1 MVRSEVS
8 TRFLIAV
15 AALAVALCLIVLAGF
30 SGSARAVEEDE
41 DYEVDE
47 VVVKLDPA
55 YRDPITG
62 DPATIDDVNAAYG
75 TTTKEVFLRSRNIY
89 LLALPA
95 GSDENGESLEIEGDP
110 RVAYAEPNFIAG
122 TPEGDARMRARGV
135 VDEAPSKQYA
145 HKALDPSCARKVALG
160 AGARVAVLDTGAQLD
175 HPALKD
181 NFYRT
186 KKYDFVDDDTN
197 PSEAAGTLRGHGT
210 HVAGIVDLVAPKAGI
225 MPLRVLDAEGSG
237 NAFVIAEAVRYAEN
251 AGADVINL
259 SLGSPMG
266 SDLLQDVIGDAV
278 ETGAVVV
285 AAAGNENTFAPHYPA
300 AGEEEESVPDGL
312 VAVTSVDRYEKKS
325 DFANY
330 GPWVDVAAP
339 GTSIRSAFPVGDY
352 ATWSGTSM
360 AAPFVAGQAALIESA
375 DGPSNAAD
383 AEALIRQ
390 SARPLDAKNPAHA
403 GVLGAGHADI
413 GASLERLRPNACS

>member
-1 MVRSEVS
+1 MRSEAYMRYTVA
-8 TRFLIAV
+8 L
-15 AALAVALCLIVLAGF
+15 AALVGVLCLLVSAGF
-30 SGSARAVEEDE
+30 SGPARAIEEGD

-55 YRDPITG
+55 YRDPATG
-62 DPATIDDVNAAYG
+62 QPATIEEINAAYG
-75 TTTKEVFLRSRNIY
+75 TTTKEVFLRSGSIY
-89 LLALPA
+89 LLALPT
-95 GSDENGESLEIEGDP
+95 GSDEEGKSLEIEGDP

-135 VDEAPSKQYA
+135 VDEAPSTQYA
-145 HKALDPSCARKVALG
+145 QKALNLSCARKVDLG
-160 AGARVAVLDTGAQLD
+160 AGARVAILDTGAQLN

-181 NFYRT
+181 NFHRT

-210 HVAGIVDLVAPKAGI
+210 HVAGIVDLVAPKARI

-237 NAFVIAEAVRYAEN
+237 NAFVIAEAVWFAQN

-259 SLGSPMG
+259 SLGGPMG
-266 SDLLQDVIGDAV
+266 SELLQDVIGGAV
-278 ETGAVVV
+278 ENGVVV
-285 AAAGNENTFAPHYPA
+285 AAAAGNESTFAPHYPA
-300 AGEEEESVPDGL
+300 AGGEEEGAPDGL
-312 VAVTSVDRYEKKS
+312 LAVTSVDRHEKKS

-330 GPWVDVAAP
+330 GPWVEVAAP

-360 AAPFVAGQAALIESA
+360 ATPFVAGQAALIEGANGSL
-375 DGPSNAAD
+375 NAAD
-383 AEALIRQ
+383 TEALIQQ

-403 GVLGAGHADI
+403 GALGAGHADI
-413 GASLERLRPNACS
+413 GASLERLQPGACS

>member
-1 MVRSEVS
+1 M
-8 TRFLIAV
+8 V
-15 AALAVALCLIVLAGF
+15 AALVVGLCLLVLAGF
-30 SGSARAVEEDE
+30 SGPARAVADD

-55 YRDPITG
+55 YRDPATG
-62 DPATIDDVNAAYG
+62 QPATIDEINAAYG
-75 TTTKEVFLRSRNIY
+75 TTTKEVFLRSANIY

-95 GSDENGESLEIEGDP
+95 GSDEEGESLEIEDDP
-110 RVAYAEPNFIAG
+110 RVVYAEPNFIAG

-135 VDEAPSKQYA
+135 VDEAPSTQYA
-145 HKALDPSCARKVALG
+145 QKSLNLSCARKVGLG
-160 AGARVAVLDTGAQLD
+160 AGVRVAVLDTGAQLN

-210 HVAGIVDLVAPKAGI
+210 HVAGIVDLVAPKARI

-237 NAFVIAEAVRYAEN
+237 NAFVIAEAVRYAQN

-259 SLGSPMG
+259 SLGSQAG
-266 SDLLQDVIGDAV
+266 SELLQDVIGEAV
-278 ETGAVVV
+278 ENGVVVV

-300 AGEEEESVPDGL
+300 AGGGEEEGADGL

-330 GPWVDVAAP
+330 GPWVGVAAP

-360 AAPFVAGQAALIESA
+360 ATPFVAGQAALIAGVES
-375 DGPSNAAD
+375 SLSAAD
-383 AEALIRQ
+383 TEALIQ
-390 SARPLDAKNPAHA
+390 KSARPLDAKNPAYTGA
-403 GVLGAGHADI
+403 LGAGHADV
-413 GASLERLRPNACS
+413 GASLQRLRPDACS